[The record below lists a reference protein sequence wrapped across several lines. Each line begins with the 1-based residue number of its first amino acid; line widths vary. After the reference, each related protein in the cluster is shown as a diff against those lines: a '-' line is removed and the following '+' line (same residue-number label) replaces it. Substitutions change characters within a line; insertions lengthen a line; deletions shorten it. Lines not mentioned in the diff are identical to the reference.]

1 MIELDNIH
9 KSFGQTQVLKG
20 ITATIE
26 RGDFITI
33 SGASGAGKSTL
44 LHLIAGLDSCSSG
57 QVRFEGKPLDTLSKK
72 ERNLWRNERVGLV
85 FQFHNLLPELSALD
99 NTMVPRWIGK
109 SKENSSERAEALLEQ
124 LGVAHRSSHYPNQMS
139 GGEQQ
144 RVAIARALV
153 NEPAILL
160 ADEPTGNLDSANA
173 AAVHEILKT
182 LNEEHGQTIVVVTHN
197 KELAGLGKKRW
208 VMQDG
213 KLLDQ

>member
-124 LGVAHRSSHYPNQMS
+124 LGVAHRSLHYPNQMS

>member
-9 KSFGQTQVLKG
+9 KNFGQTEVLKG
-20 ITATIE
+20 ISATID

-44 LHLIAGLDSCSSG
+44 LHLIAGLDSCTSG
-57 QVRFEGKPLDTLSKK
+57 QVRFEGRDLDTLGKK
-72 ERNLWRNERVGLV
+72 ERNHWRNERVGLV
-85 FQFHNLLPELSALD
+85 FQFHNLLPELNALD
-99 NTMVPRWIGK
+99 NTMVPRWLGK
-109 SKENSSERAEALLEQ
+109 SKEKGTERAEALLAQ
-124 LGVAHRSSHYPNQMS
+124 LGVSHRLDHYPNQMS

-153 NEPAILL
+153 NTPAILL

-197 KELAGLGKKRW
+197 KELAALGKKQW

>member
-124 LGVAHRSSHYPNQMS
+124 LGVAHRSAHYPNQMS

>member
-1 MIELDNIH
+1 MVDDLADQHDRDHAQDDHSQCSGNGPIDQIDPG
-9 KSFGQTQVLKG
+9 FDTTAARGQ
-20 ITATIE
+20 
-26 RGDFITI
+26 
-33 SGASGAGKSTL
+33 
-44 LHLIAGLDSCSSG
+44 
-57 QVRFEGKPLDTLSKK
+57 
-72 ERNLWRNERVGLV
+72 
-85 FQFHNLLPELSALD
+85 ALD
-99 NTMVPRWIGK
+99 HDRTQHHAEHDRDQRPVQAAQDVADEAEHSRHGAVEEVVADAEHSDK
-109 SKENSSERAEALLEQ
+109 GEDHDENAQKPVRDVDHARDE
-124 LGVAHRSSHYPNQMS
+124 P